1 MPAAKPVATASHEH
15 SGLVEERWRWPALLV
30 LAATVPAFYL
40 DLLKSTPSWIAD
52 ATYLA
57 AALVVFGSLLHW
69 RLRRTTPWRWRSR
82 QSFDLLLA
90 TGLLLAAAMP
100 PSGELS
106 GPLLL
111 RLGVSGLT
119 LIRMMRAL
127 RHWFVRGGLSYLLAL
142 SVGVLG
148 LCGLGFWWLEPHV
161 GSLGD
166 GLWLAF
172 TTAATVG
179 YGDIVPST
187 TASKIFAVF
196 VVLLGYGVLSLVTA
210 SIAAVFVESQER
222 RIEREILHEM
232 HAELR
237 HLRAEVAALKGPP
250 PLDQPCTAEA
260 RASAMRNNPSNSKV
274 SISS

>member
-1 MPAAKPVATASHEH
+1 MFSRLAASPPPREH

-52 ATYLA
+52 LVYLA
-57 AALVVFGSLLHW
+57 ASLVLLGSLLHW
-69 RLRRTTPWRWRSR
+69 RLHRTTPWRWRSR
-82 QSFDLLLA
+82 QAFDLLLA
-90 TGLLLAAAMP
+90 MGLLLAAALP
-100 PSGELS
+100 PSS
-106 GPLLL
+106 VSSTALLL

-119 LIRMMRAL
+119 LLRMMRAL
-127 RHWFVRGGLSYLLAL
+127 RHWFVRGGLSYLLVLA
-142 SVGVLG
+142 VGVLF

-161 GSLGD
+161 TSLGD

-210 SIAAVFVESQER
+210 AIAAVFVESQER
-222 RIEREILHEM
+222 RIEREILQEM

-237 HLRAEVAALKGPP
+237 QLRAEVASLRRHP
-250 PLDQPCTAEA
+250 E
-260 RASAMRNNPSNSKV
+260 
-274 SISS
+274 